1 MKRTLMIISLALAAS
16 ALTSLAQESDG
27 APPPPPPGDGGP
39 PPHVLPPHAA
49 EKLKLTDDQKKQ
61 IADLDEGVKA
71 KLEKILTP
79 EQFKELQEMRPPRPP
94 GGRDGDRPPPP
105 DSDSNPTPP

>member
-1 MKRTLMIISLALAAS
+1 MKRTLTAITLALAVS
-16 ALTSLAQESDG
+16 ALTSLAQDSDSM
-27 APPPPPPGDGGP
+27 PPQPPADGGH

-61 IADLDEGVKA
+61 IADLDDDVKA
-71 KLEKILTP
+71 RLEKILTP

-94 GGRDGDRPPPP
+94 GGGPPP
-105 DSDSNPTPP
+105 DQNSDNNAPQQ